1 MVAASLRFGHSARAA
16 WSNDFPN
23 DFAIIRQPDGLSSD
37 PTSDPYMFRP
47 LELFI
52 GLRYTRAKRRNQ
64 FISFISTVSIICIT
78 ISVMA
83 LITVMSVMNGFDDQL
98 RSRILGAISDATVAG
113 LPGDSVQNWQ
123 YAMKV
128 VEANPHVKGAAPY
141 VEIQSFLQGQRS
153 SGAIV
158 RGIETSQEPK
168 VSVINQHMVAGS
180 FDSLK
185 SDDWNIVL
193 GKDLAIQLGVNV
205 GDHVT
210 MVVPEL
216 RATPLGAVPRV
227 RGFTVSG
234 IFEMGMEEFDSGLGL
249 INMTN
254 AEKLKSIDG
263 PTGIRLKL
271 DDIYNARSVAREL
284 ADNLGQ
290 VYEVTTWMDSHANFF
305 SAISMEKH
313 VMFIILSL
321 IILVAVIN
329 LISMLMMLVTDKQAD
344 IAILRT
350 LGSTP
355 RSIMGMFMVQGV
367 LVGFVGIGFG
377 VALGSL
383 LSWQLPRIVKWIE
396 HVTGYQ
402 FLSADVYYI
411 SEVPSKLDWH
421 DVTWV
426 ALITFAFS
434 LLATLYPAWR
444 ASRTQPAQALR
455 YE

>member
-1 MVAASLRFGHSARAA
+1 
-16 WSNDFPN
+16 
-23 DFAIIRQPDGLSSD
+23 
-37 PTSDPYMFRP
+37 MFRP

-64 FISFISTVSIICIT
+64 FISFISTVSIVCIT

-98 RSRILGAISDATVAG
+98 RTRILGAISDATVAG
-113 LPGDSVQNWQ
+113 LPGESVQNWQ
-123 YAMKV
+123 YAMKTV
-128 VEANPHVKGAAPY
+128 QDNPHVKGAAPY
-141 VEIQSFLQGQRS
+141 VEIQSFLQAQRS
-153 SGAIV
+153 SGAMV
-158 RGIETSQEPK
+158 RGIDISLEPK
-168 VSVINQHMVAGS
+168 VSDINKHMISGS
-180 FDSLK
+180 FDSLTQG
-185 SDDWNIVL
+185 DWNIVL
-193 GKDLAIQLGVNV
+193 GKELALQLGVNV
-205 GDHVT
+205 GDRVT
-210 MVVPEL
+210 VVVPVL
-216 RATPLGAVPRV
+216 RANPLLGSLPLIKS
-227 RGFTVSG
+227 FKVSG

-249 INMTN
+249 INMHN
-254 AEKLKSIDG
+254 AEKLAGVDG

-271 DDIYNARSVAREL
+271 DDIYNAGPVAREL
-284 ADNLGQ
+284 ANALGQ

-367 LVGFVGIGFG
+367 LVGVVGIGFG
-377 VALGSL
+377 VTLGSL

-396 HVTGYQ
+396 HLTGIT
-402 FLSADVYYI
+402 FLSPDVYYI

>member
-1 MVAASLRFGHSARAA
+1 
-16 WSNDFPN
+16 
-23 DFAIIRQPDGLSSD
+23 
-37 PTSDPYMFRP
+37 MFRP
-47 LELFI
+47 LELYI

-64 FISFISTVSIICIT
+64 FISFISTVSIVCIT
-78 ISVMA
+78 VSVMA

-98 RSRILGAISDATVAG
+98 RSRILGAFSDATVAG
-113 LPGDSVQNWQ
+113 LPGETVQNWQ

-128 VEANPHVKGAAPY
+128 AEANPHVKGAAPY
-141 VEIQSFLQGQRS
+141 VEIQSFMQAQRS
-153 SGAIV
+153 GGAIV
-158 RGIETSQEPK
+158 RGIDPAQEPK
-168 VSVINQHMVAGS
+168 VSDLNTHLISGS
-180 FDSLK
+180 FDSLTPR
-185 SDDWNIVL
+185 SWNIIL
-193 GKDLAIQLGVNV
+193 GKDLALQLGVNV
-205 GDHVT
+205 GDRVT
-210 MVVPEL
+210 LVVPVL
-216 RATPLGAVPRV
+216 RATPMLGSLPVLRS
-227 RGFTVSG
+227 FKVSG
-234 IFEMGMEEFDSGLGL
+234 IFEMGMEEYDSGLGL
-249 INMTN
+249 ISMSD
-254 AEKLKSIDG
+254 AEALAGVHD

-271 DDIYNARSVAREL
+271 DNKDNADAVAREL
-284 ADNLGQ
+284 ANTLGQ
-290 VYEVTTWMDSHANFF
+290 VYSVTTWMDSHSNFF
-305 SAISMEKH
+305 SAISMEKK

-367 LVGFVGIGFG
+367 LVGVVGIGFG
-377 VALGSL
+377 VIFGSL
-383 LSWQLPRIVKWIE
+383 LSWQLPVIVKWIE
-396 HVTGYQ
+396 HVTGIV
-402 FLSADVYYI
+402 FLSPDIYYI

-426 ALITFAFS
+426 AVITFAFS

>member
-1 MVAASLRFGHSARAA
+1 
-16 WSNDFPN
+16 
-23 DFAIIRQPDGLSSD
+23 
-37 PTSDPYMFRP
+37 MFRP

-98 RSRILGAISDATVAG
+98 RSRILGAISDATVSG
-113 LPGDSVQNWQ
+113 LPGESVQNWQ
-123 YAMKV
+123 YAMKA
-128 VEANPHVKGAAPY
+128 VEGNPHVKGAAPY
-141 VEIQSFLQGQRS
+141 VEIQSFLQAQRS

-158 RGIETSQEPK
+158 RGIDTSQEPN
-168 VSVINQHMVAGS
+168 VSDINTHMIEGS
-180 FDSLK
+180 FDSLS
-185 SDDWNIVL
+185 SDDWDIVL
-193 GKDLAIQLGVNV
+193 GRDLAVQLGVSV
-205 GDHVT
+205 GDSVI
-210 MVVPEL
+210 MVVPVL
-216 RATPLGAVPRV
+216 RATPSGAVPVV
-227 RGFTVSG
+227 RRFKVSG

-249 INMTN
+249 INMHN
-254 AEKLKSIDG
+254 AEKLASVDG

-284 ADNLGQ
+284 SDTLGQ
-290 VYEVTTWMDSHANFF
+290 IYIVTTWMDSHANFF
-305 SAISMEKH
+305 SAISMEKK

-367 LVGFVGIGFG
+367 LVGVVGIFFG
-377 VALGSL
+377 VGLGSL
-383 LSWQLPRIVKWIE
+383 LSWRLPGIVKWIE
-396 HVTGYQ
+396 HVTGYT
-402 FLSADVYYI
+402 FLSPDVYYI